1 MQRAAASALAADY
14 QVVGPRP
21 CDYSGHMKT
30 TAVANLKAKLSR
42 YLRLVKTGE
51 EILITERDV
60 PVAKIVPVAELGT
73 DLESLRDLER
83 QGLVRLGSGRLP
95 KDFWKLPRGKD
106 ARSAASRAVRQ
117 ERDRGW

>member
-1 MQRAAASALAADY
+1 
-14 QVVGPRP
+14 
-21 CDYSGHMKT
+21 MKT
-30 TAVANLKAKLSR
+30 TAVASLKAKLSR

-51 EILITERDV
+51 EILITERNV
-60 PVAKIVPVAELGT
+60 PVAKIVPVTALGA

-106 ARSAASRAVRQ
+106 ARSTASRAVRQ